1 MWSKPDAIHSVD
13 FALDVAKRTLEYYE
27 DFFKVPY
34 PLPKLGRLKT
44 EKYYNW
50 SFLTWL
56 ITSSGG
62 GGGGENFGG
71 SYKVFRKK
79 AEGSVVA
86 KIVYRGNLRK
96 LTIS

>member
-34 PLPKLGRLKT
+34 PLPKLGWLKT

-56 ITSSGG
+56 ITSDCSYAIARKHSLFIARGG
-62 GGGGENFGG
+62 WGEFWGELQG
-71 SYKVFRKK
+71 FQGES
-79 AEGSVVA
+79 
-86 KIVYRGNLRK
+86 
-96 LTIS
+96 

>member
-1 MWSKPDAIHSVD
+1 MWSKPDAIYSVD

-56 ITSSGG
+56 ITSSRGG
-62 GGGGENFGG
+62 VGRILGGVTRFSG
-71 SYKVFRKK
+71 
-79 AEGSVVA
+79 
-86 KIVYRGNLRK
+86 RK
-96 LTIS
+96 LRNQSLQKEYIEGT

>member
-62 GGGGENFGG
+62 GGGVGRILGG
-71 SYKVFRKK
+71 VTRFS
-79 AEGSVVA
+79 G
-86 KIVYRGNLRK
+86 RK
-96 LTIS
+96 LRDQSLQK

>member
-62 GGGGENFGG
+62 GGENFGG
-71 SYKVFRKK
+71 SYKVFREK
-79 AEGSVVA
+79 AEESVVA
-86 KIVYRGNLRK
+86 KRVYRGNLRK

>member
-13 FALDVAKRTLEYYE
+13 FALDVAKRTLQYYE

-56 ITSSGG
+56 ITSDCS
-62 GGGGENFGG
+62 
-71 SYKVFRKK
+71 
-79 AEGSVVA
+79 
-86 KIVYRGNLRK
+86 
-96 LTIS
+96 

>member
-50 SFLTWL
+50 SFLTW
-56 ITSSGG
+56 
-62 GGGGENFGG
+62 
-71 SYKVFRKK
+71 
-79 AEGSVVA
+79 
-86 KIVYRGNLRK
+86 
-96 LTIS
+96 

>member
-62 GGGGENFGG
+62 GGENFGG

>member
-1 MWSKPDAIHSVD
+1 MWSKPDALHTVD

-56 ITSSGG
+56 ITSSRGG
-62 GGGGENFGG
+62 GVGRILGGVTRFSG
-71 SYKVFRKK
+71 
-79 AEGSVVA
+79 
-86 KIVYRGNLRK
+86 RK
-96 LTIS
+96 LRNQSLQKEYIEGT

>member
-56 ITSSGG
+56 TAH
-62 GGGGENFGG
+62 
-71 SYKVFRKK
+71 KLL
-79 AEGSVVA
+79 
-86 KIVYRGNLRK
+86 LRNIHY
-96 LTIS
+96 L

>member
-56 ITSSGG
+56 ITSSRGWVGRILGG
-62 GGGGENFGG
+62 VTRFSG
-71 SYKVFRKK
+71 
-79 AEGSVVA
+79 
-86 KIVYRGNLRK
+86 RK
-96 LTIS
+96 LRNQSLQKEYIEGT